1 MAPLA
6 VSVVTFEDTQV
17 ASPVPTT
24 FNWSA
29 GGRCR
34 KPRSRP
40 GWEVTERSATFL
52 TSPRSDHDA
61 KRAVAIDQ
69 ALKEYIYAWRNV
81 VVSYERFVETVFSH
95 MMQGRSGCGSCSSPA
110 RRAASP
116 RSPSTATGR
125 LGAGRSSSAT
135 GWHRRHLVN
144 DLGSPEGRP
153 IGHRTKTGPEPS
165 EMLGERS

>member
-1 MAPLA
+1 MAPLV

-34 KPRSRP
+34 KPRSWP

-52 TSPRSDHDA
+52 TSPRSDQDA

-81 VVSYERFVETVFSH
+81 LVSYERFVETVFSH
-95 MMQGRSGCGSCSSPA
+95 MMQVYEPVRLRLVLLTRPPGGISSITVDSDWA
-110 RRAASP
+110 IGGGKEQFR
-116 RSPSTATGR
+116 
-125 LGAGRSSSAT
+125 
-135 GWHRRHLVN
+135 HRVAQTT
-144 DLGSPEGRP
+144 P
-153 IGHRTKTGPEPS
+153 
-165 EMLGERS
+165 GE